1 MVEVLKKKDMKITA
15 SKTPS
20 FTIQFLKEESSM
32 DNHIWDKKIQCY
44 EEDSYI
50 QPETP
55 IDFMDKYK
63 QGCKNAK

>member
-1 MVEVLKKKDMKITA
+1 MTNPNIQN
-15 SKTPS
+15 KTPS
-20 FTIQFLKEESSM
+20 FTIQFLKDGSTPE
-32 DNHIWDKKIQCY
+32 NPIWDKKIQCY

-63 QGCKNAK
+63 QEYQHEK